1 MPRKS
6 DYKLVN
12 NSNVDVLNAIRND
25 ASQEFADAIPVVT
38 GENVREVGSLI
49 MQDQNYT
56 NEFIMALIN
65 RIGRTIITQKTFNN
79 PLKRY
84 KQGLLEMGE
93 VVQEIFVNSVEE
105 RIYSMYD
112 AEKNVFK
119 VAIPDIRAC
128 YYAIDSQKVYKA
140 TINESMLAQ
149 AFLSRNGL
157 SDLVSKIMDRME
169 LQDEDYEFKVMQN
182 CIKEANNKGQL
193 YPIVLTNAPTD
204 ETTAKELV
212 KQCRAMY
219 SKLRYPS
226 TEYNYTGVKTL
237 SNPEDIMLI
246 ISSDT
251 EAILDVDVLAKAF
264 NMEKAEFLGHLTVIP
279 KMPAENVYAIMCD
292 KNWWKVWDNKITT
305 QSICNTEGLYYNI
318 TFHHWATYHYS
329 PFENAIVFTTNPSA
343 ITSVSITETDIDAKA
358 DTTVNIPVEVAATGS
373 ALKTVVFEATTGGEY
388 IAEMTSDGKSCN
400 VKIRPDA
407 IVGQTITI
415 TAKSTYDNTK
425 IATCTITIIS

>member
-12 NSNVDVLNAIRND
+12 NQNVDILNAIRND
-25 ASQEFADAIPVVT
+25 ASQEFADAIPVAT
-38 GENVREVGSLI
+38 GDNVREVGRLI

-65 RIGRTIITQKTFNN
+65 RIGRTIVSSKSWNN
-79 PLKRY
+79 PLKQY
-84 KQGLLEMGE
+84 KMGLLEMGE
-93 VVQEIFVNSVEE
+93 VVQEIFVNAVEE

-119 VAIPDIRAC
+119 VAIPDIRAS
-128 YYAIDSQKVYKA
+128 YYAINSQKVYKA

-149 AFLSRNGL
+149 AFLTRNGL
-157 SDLVSKIMDRME
+157 TDLVSKIMTRME

-182 CIKEANNKGQL
+182 AIKEAGTKGQL
-193 YPIVLTNAPTD
+193 YPVVLSQAPTD
-204 ETTAKELV
+204 ETSAKELV
-212 KQCRAMY
+212 RQARAMF
-219 SKLRYPS
+219 SKLKYPS

-246 ISSDT
+246 ISSDI
-251 EAILDVDVLAKAF
+251 EAILDVEVLAKAF

-279 KMPAENVYAIMCD
+279 KMPLENCYAIMCD

-305 QSICNTEGLYYNI
+305 QSIYNTEGLYYNI
-318 TFHHWATYHYS
+318 TYHHWATYHYS
-329 PFENAIVFTTNPSA
+329 PFENAIIFTTNASA
-343 ITSVSITETDIDAKA
+343 ITSITITDDTIETQA
-358 DTTVNIPVEVAATGS
+358 DTTVNIPVEVVATGNAS
-373 ALKTVVFEATTGGEY
+373 QTVVFEATSNGEY

-400 VKIRPDA
+400 VKIRPDTP
-407 IVGQTITI
+407 VGTVIEIKATSNFDKTKTD
-415 TAKSTYDNTK
+415 TA
-425 IATCTITIIS
+425 TITIIE

>member
-12 NSNVDVLNAIRND
+12 NNNVDLLNAIRND
-25 ASQEFADAIPVVT
+25 ASQEFADAIPVAT
-38 GENVREVGSLI
+38 GDNVREVGRLI

-56 NEFIMALIN
+56 NEFVMALIN
-65 RIGRTIITQKTFNN
+65 RIGRTIIANKTFNN
-79 PLKRY
+79 PLKKY
-84 KQGLLEMGE
+84 KEGLLEMGE
-93 VVQEIFVNSVEE
+93 VVQEIFVNQVEE
-105 RIYSMYD
+105 RVYSMFD

-128 YYAIDSQKVYKA
+128 YYAINSQKLYKA

-157 SDLVSKIMDRME
+157 SDLVSKVMDRME

-182 CIKEANNKGQL
+182 CIKEANDKGQL
-193 YPIVLTNAPTD
+193 FPIELTNAPTD
-204 ETTAKELV
+204 ETSAKELV
-212 KQCRAMY
+212 KKARSMFR
-219 SKLRYPS
+219 KLRYPKNK
-226 TEYNYTGVKTL
+226 YNYAGVKTL
-237 SNPEDIMLI
+237 SQLEDIMII

-279 KMPAENVYAIMCD
+279 EMPVNNAFAVMCD
-292 KNWWKVWDNKITT
+292 RNWWKVWDNKITT
-305 QSICNTEGLYYNI
+305 QSIYNTEGLYYNI
-318 TFHHWATYHYS
+318 TYHHWATYQYS
-329 PFENAIVFTTNPSA
+329 PFENAIIFTTTPSA
-343 ITSVSITETDIDAKA
+343 ITSISITETAVDAKP
-358 DTTVNIPVEVAATGS
+358 DTTINIPVEVVSTGS

-407 IVGQTITI
+407 TVGQTITI
-415 TAKSTYDNTK
+415 TAKSNYDNTK
-425 IATCTITIIS
+425 TATCTITIIS